1 MQGLLAFWG
10 WRTTLWSTKS
20 RIGFTHMTTPKILG
34 ISGSLRTESTN
45 RKLLREAA
53 RLFGE
58 CDYSEAEIHF
68 PLYDGDDEEK
78 TGIPDAVKKLH
89 AQIGAAD
96 AVLISTPE
104 YNKGPSGVL
113 KNALDW
119 VSRVEGNPWNNKPL
133 AVMSAAAGRA
143 GGERAQ
149 MILRGFMVPFRPMIL
164 QGPEIHL
171 AASQKQFDENGRLT
185 GEIYIKELSALMQSL
200 KTLINKMS

>member
-1 MQGLLAFWG
+1 
-10 WRTTLWSTKS
+10 
-20 RIGFTHMTTPKILG
+20 MTTPVLLG
-34 ISGSLRTESTN
+34 LSGSLRAGSTN

-53 RLFGE
+53 RLFGD
-58 CDYSEAEIHF
+58 CTYVEADLRL
-68 PLYDGDDEEK
+68 PLYDGDAEESD
-78 TGIPDAVKKLH
+78 GVPADVDRLAS
-89 AQIGAAD
+89 QILAAD

-119 VSRVEGNPWNNKPL
+119 VSRTSGKPWADKPV

-149 MILRGFMVPFRPMIL
+149 LVLRGFMVPFRPRIL

-171 AASQKQFDENGRLT
+171 AGSGSQFDDAGRLT
-185 GEIYIKELSALMQSL
+185 GEAYVRDLTQLMQAL
-200 KTLINKMS
+200 RTEIVR